1 VKAAIKDGLKKLLGI
16 PFGTIVSVAT
26 TRPIAALTFD
36 DGPDP
41 AYTPRLLD
49 ILARHGAKATFFM
62 LGSRAAQHPDLVAR
76 VAREG
81 HEIGNH
87 SWDHPSLANLS
98 GAEFDRQIDLARI
111 ALRPHGARLMRPP
124 HGYQTVKSFRSARRH
139 GYEVVCWNIDC
150 TDWQID
156 DGPALARSLDE
167 KLANG
172 AIILLHDSLAVC
184 SDEKYRNRRPTLEA
198 VDQLLGARP
207 DFRFLTISELMQAGT
222 PVRRFWRSLP
232 PRSV

>member
-1 VKAAIKDGLKKLLGI
+1 MKAAIKNGLKKLLGI
-16 PFGTIVSVAT
+16 PFGTIVGVQT
-26 TRPIAALTFD
+26 TQHVAALTFD

-41 AYTPRLLD
+41 NHTPRLLN
-49 ILARHGAKATFFM
+49 ILAHHGAKATFFM
-62 LGSRAAQHPDLVAR
+62 LGARAAQHPNLVAR

-87 SWDHPSLANLS
+87 SWDHPSLPNLT
-98 GAEFDRQIDLARI
+98 GQEFDRQIELARV

-124 HGYQTVKSFRSARRH
+124 HGYQTAKSFLSARRL
-139 GYEVVCWNIDC
+139 GYEVICWNIDC

-156 DGPALARSLDE
+156 DGPALARYIDE
-167 KLANG
+167 KLENG
-172 AIILLHDSLAVC
+172 SIILLHDSLAVA
-184 SDEKYRNRRPTLEA
+184 SDEKYIDRRPTLEA
-198 VDQLLGARP
+198 VDRLLGARP

-222 PVRRFWRSLP
+222 PIRRFWHSLP

>member
-1 VKAAIKDGLKKLLGI
+1 MKAAIKDGLKKLLGI
-16 PFGTIVSVAT
+16 PFGTLVSVAT
-26 TRPIAALTFD
+26 TRPIASLTFD

-41 AYTPRLLD
+41 TYTPRLLD

-62 LGSRAAQHPDLVAR
+62 LGSRAAQHPELVAR

-87 SWDHPSLANLS
+87 SWDHPSLANLPR
-98 GAEFDRQIDLARI
+98 EELDRQIDLTEI
-111 ALRPHGARLMRPP
+111 ALRPHASRLMRPP
-124 HGYQTVKSFRSARRH
+124 HGYQTLKSLLATRRH

-167 KLANG
+167 KLAKG

-184 SDEKYRNRRPTLEA
+184 RDEKYIDRRPTLEA
-198 VDQLLGARP
+198 VDRLLGARP
-207 DFRFLTISELMQAGT
+207 EFRFLTVSELMQAGT

-232 PRSV
+232 PHSV

>member
-1 VKAAIKDGLKKLLGI
+1 VKAAIKDGVKKLLGI
-16 PFGTIVSVAT
+16 PFGTIVGVAT
-26 TRPIAALTFD
+26 TRPVAALTFD

-62 LGSRAAQHPDLVAR
+62 LGERASRHPELVAR

-87 SWDHPSLANLS
+87 SWDHPSLASLS
-98 GAEFDRQIDLARI
+98 REEFDRQIDLARI

-124 HGYQTVKSFRSARRH
+124 HGYQTLKSFLSARRH

-167 KLANG
+167 RLASG
-172 AIILLHDSLAVC
+172 AIILLHDSLAVF
-184 SDEKYRNRRPTLEA
+184 SEKRFIDRRPTLDA
-198 VDQLLGARP
+198 VDRLLGARP
-207 DFRFLTISELMQAGT
+207 DFRFLTVSELMQAGA

-232 PRSV
+232 PRSG